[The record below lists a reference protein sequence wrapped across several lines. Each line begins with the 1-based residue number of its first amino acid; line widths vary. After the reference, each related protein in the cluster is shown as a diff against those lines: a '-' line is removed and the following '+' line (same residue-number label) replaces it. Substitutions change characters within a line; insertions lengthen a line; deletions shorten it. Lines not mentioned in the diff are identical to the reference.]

1 MQIYLYTPSSFSS
14 AALTD
19 SHIFCLDW
27 VEDTARENLKRRLKI
42 KKLRQRHG
50 FSWPSRRRDS
60 WLRLVSKESFSAAQ
74 AWIVLTIIGLVL
86 GSIAGSINI
95 ITEWLADIKTGH
107 CTVGFYLNREFC
119 CAGQMEHHCAEWQPW
134 GSWGI
139 FNFLVYMFFS
149 IFFAFTAAYL
159 VKFYAPYAAGSGIS
173 EIKCIIAG
181 FVMKDFLGFRTL
193 AIKSLMLPVTI
204 ASGLSVGKEG
214 PSVHYAV
221 CVGNTIGKMFSK
233 YRSNNSKMREIL
245 CACTAAGVAVAFG
258 SPMGG
263 VLFSI
268 EEVSSTFQ
276 LKTMWRS
283 YFCALVSTAVLASIN
298 PFRSGQ
304 IVLFSVNYDYD
315 WHFFEFIFFII
326 LGLFGGAFGIFLIKW
341 NLRAQGFRKKYLGNF
356 AVQEAVT
363 LATLTAMICYFNIFL
378 RLDMTESMQT
388 LFKECDGHWGHV
400 VCDSSRRPFVVFSLI
415 VAIII
420 RTFLVIISY
429 GCKVPAGIF
438 VPSMA
443 IGAIFGRIV
452 GILVQ
457 ALQEAY
463 PHSRFFSSCPPD
475 GTCITPGTYAFLGS
489 AAALSGVLHITVT
502 VVVIMYELTGALN
515 YIIPTMIVVGV
526 TKAVGD
532 RWGKGGI
539 TDQAIWFN
547 GFPFI
552 DTKEEHNFNA
562 PVRKA
567 MAKNLVTLKAQGME
581 LHEIEEI
588 LSRTDHQSYPI
599 VNNFKDK
606 LLLGYIGRSE
616 LKYAIQSKRDRRNT
630 PLLPT
635 VKCYFAGISTTPFA
649 QRRHTHSASTVSSTA
664 AISNHDDEDSEL
676 TSIDFEKFVN
686 KSPITVRPMMPLET
700 VMDVFSQLGPKV
712 VLVDYKGKLCG
723 LMTRKDILRYQFK
736 VEHIASFPSYKT
748 AAEEMDKKI
757 WELMQNVVFYAI
769 GLLSRLTRRR

>member
-1 MQIYLYTPSSFSS
+1 MQ
-14 AALTD
+14 D
-19 SHIFCLDW
+19 
-27 VEDTARENLKRRLKI
+27 
-42 KKLRQRHG
+42 
-50 FSWPSRRRDS
+50 
-60 WLRLVSKESFSAAQ
+60 SFSAAQ
-74 AWIVLTIIGLVL
+74 AWVVLTIIGCVL

-107 CTVGFYLNREFC
+107 CTVGFYLNKEFC
-119 CAGQMEHHCAEWQPW
+119 CAGQEEHCPEWQNW
-134 GSWGI
+134 GGFGI
-139 FNFLVYMFFS
+139 FNYFVYVTFS
-149 IFFAFTAAYL
+149 ICFAFTAAYL
-159 VKFYAPYAAGSGIS
+159 VKFFAPYAAGSGIS

-181 FVMKDFLGFRTL
+181 FVMKDFLGFKTL
-193 AIKSLMLPVTI
+193 AIKSLTLPLTI

-221 CVGNTIGKMFSK
+221 CVGNTIGNLFAK
-233 YRSNNSKMREIL
+233 YRNNSSKMREIL
-245 CACTAAGVAVAFG
+245 SACTAAGVAVAFG

-276 LKTMWRS
+276 IKTMWRS
-283 YFCALVSTAVLASIN
+283 YFCALVSTAVLASVN

-304 IVLFSVNYDYD
+304 IVLFTVNYDYN

-326 LGLFGGAFGIFLIKW
+326 LGLFGGFFGIFLIKW
-341 NLRAQGFRKKYLGNF
+341 NLRAQGFRKKYLGNY
-356 AVQEAVT
+356 AVQEAVI
-363 LATLTAMICYFNIFL
+363 LASITAVICYFNIFL

-388 LFKECDGHWGHV
+388 LFKECEHNLEDT
-400 VCDSSRRPFVVFSLI
+400 VCDTSRRPFVIFSLI
-415 VAIII
+415 TAIII
-420 RTFLVIISY
+420 RTVLVIVSY

-443 IGAIFGRIV
+443 IGAIFGRLI

-457 ALQEAY
+457 LLQESF
-463 PHSRFFSSCPPD
+463 PNSSFFASCPPD

-562 PVRKA
+562 PVKKA
-567 MAKNLVTLKAQGME
+567 MAKKVVSLTAEGMTLQ
-581 LHEIEEI
+581 EIETI
-588 LSRTDHQSYPI
+588 LKDTDHQGYPI
-599 VNNFKDK
+599 VDSYKSNY
-606 LLLGYIGRSE
+606 LLGYIGRSE
-616 LKYAIQSKRDRRNT
+616 LKYVIESKRKLGGELMPNA
-630 PLLPT
+630 
-635 VKCYFAGISTTPFA
+635 KCYFATVETPNS
-649 QRRHTHSASTVSSTA
+649 RRHHHHHSKSKSISKSLGSHIDVEPIDSLNQSYGGSNDINFNNLNANTGSAAGSSSM
-664 AISNHDDEDSEL
+664 IM
-676 TSIDFEKFVN
+676 SIDFEKFVN
-686 KSPITVRPMMPLET
+686 KTPITVRPLMPLET
-700 VMDVFSQLGPKV
+700 AMDVFSQLGPKV
-712 VLVDYKGKLCG
+712 VIVDYKGKLCG
-723 LMTRKDILRYQFK
+723 LMTRKDILRYHFK
-736 VEHIASFPSYKT
+736 TEHKSSFPQYRT

-757 WELMQNVVFYAI
+757 WELMLYI
-769 GLLSRLTRRR
+769 GQYITDMLQKIIRRR

>member
-1 MQIYLYTPSSFSS
+1 M
-14 AALTD
+14 
-19 SHIFCLDW
+19 
-27 VEDTARENLKRRLKI
+27 KRRLKI
-42 KKLRQRHG
+42 KKLRERNG
-50 FSWPSRRRDS
+50 FNWGNKRYSR
-60 WLRLVSKESFSAAQ
+60 WRLFINESYSAGQ
-74 AWIVLTIIGLVL
+74 AWIVLTIIGCVL
-86 GSIAGSINI
+86 GFIAASINI
-95 ITEWLADIKTGH
+95 TTEWLADIKSGH
-107 CTVGFYLNREFC
+107 CSAGIYLNREFC
-119 CAGQMEHHCAEWQPW
+119 CAGEMGEHHCPEWHPW
-134 GSWGI
+134 T
-139 FNFLVYMFFS
+139 NFALIQYFTYVLFS
-149 IFFAFTAAYL
+149 TGFAFTAAYI
-159 VKFYAPYAAGSGIS
+159 VKFFAPYAAGSGIS

-193 AIKSLMLPVTI
+193 VIKSLTLPLTI

-221 CVGNTIGKMFSK
+221 CVGNTIGNLFSK
-233 YRSNNSKMREIL
+233 YRNNSSKMREIL
-245 CACTAAGVAVAFG
+245 SACTAAGVAVAFG

-276 LKTMWRS
+276 IKTMWRS

-304 IVLFSVNYDYD
+304 IVLFTVNYDYA
-315 WHFFEFIFFII
+315 WHFFEILFFII
-326 LGLFGGAFGIFLIKW
+326 LGLFGGVFGIFLIKF
-341 NLRAQGFRKKYLGNF
+341 NLRAQGFRKKYLGQF
-356 AVQEAVT
+356 AVQEAAI
-363 LATLTAMICYFNIFL
+363 LAFITAVICYFNAFL

-388 LFKECDGHWGHV
+388 LFNECSDKFDHV
-400 VCDSSRRPFVVFSLI
+400 VCDSSRRGYVLFSLFT
-415 VAIII
+415 AIII
-420 RTFLVIISY
+420 RFCLVVVSY

-443 IGAIFGRIV
+443 VGAIFGRII

-457 ALQEAY
+457 WLQESY
-463 PHSRFFSSCPPD
+463 PNSTFFSSCPPE

-526 TKAVGD
+526 TKAVLD

-552 DTKEEHNFNA
+552 DTKEEHHFNA
-562 PVRKA
+562 PVKQA
-567 MAKNLVTLKAQGME
+567 MAKQLVSFKAQEMTLG
-581 LHEIEEI
+581 EIESI
-588 LSRTDHQSYPI
+588 LESTEHQGFPI
-599 VNNFKDK
+599 IDNYESKY
-606 LLLGYIGRSE
+606 LLGYIGRAE
-616 LKYAIQSKRDRRNT
+616 VKYVIKSKRSQNENIPPST
-630 PLLPT
+630 
-635 VKCYFAGISTTPFA
+635 KCYFHSKGH
-649 QRRHTHSASTVSSTA
+649 RRVTSQL
-664 AISNHDDEDSEL
+664 NGEDITILSHEPNEGEI

-686 KSPITVRPMMPLET
+686 KTPITVRPMMPLET
-700 VMDVFSQLGPKV
+700 VMDLFSQLGPKV

-736 VEHIASFPSYKT
+736 VEHISSFPNYRA
-748 AAEEMDKKI
+748 AAEEMDRKI
-757 WELMQNVVFYAI
+757 WEAMQNVAGKGIEIFYKI
-769 GLLSRLTRRR
+769 TSVLRRR

>member
-1 MQIYLYTPSSFSS
+1 M
-14 AALTD
+14 
-19 SHIFCLDW
+19 
-27 VEDTARENLKRRLKI
+27 EDTARENLKRRLKI
-42 KKLRQRHG
+42 KKLRERSDY
-50 FSWPSRRRDS
+50 SWNRKRGR
-60 WLRLVSKESFSAAQ
+60 WHVALEESFSAAQ
-74 AWIVLTIIGLVL
+74 AWIVLTIIGCAL
-86 GSIAGSINI
+86 GTIAGSINI
-95 ITEWLADIKTGH
+95 ITEWLADIKSGR

-119 CAGQMEHHCAEWQPW
+119 CAGQGEHCAEWQPW
-134 GSWGI
+134 TGFGL
-139 FNFLVYMFFS
+139 FNYIVYVILS
-149 IFFAFTAAYL
+149 IFFAFTSAFL

-181 FVMKDFLGFRTL
+181 FVMKGFLGFRTL
-193 AIKSLMLPVTI
+193 AIKSLALPLTI

-221 CVGNTIGKMFSK
+221 CVGNTIGRMFSK

-245 CACTAAGVAVAFG
+245 SACTAAGVAVAFG

-315 WHFFEFIFFII
+315 WHFFELIFFII
-326 LGLFGGAFGIFLIKW
+326 LGLFGGFFGIFLIKW
-341 NLRAQGFRKKYLGNF
+341 NLRAQGFRKKYLGSF
-356 AVQEAVT
+356 AVQEAVI
-363 LATLTAMICYFNIFL
+363 LATITAVICYFNVFL

-388 LFKECDGHWGHV
+388 LFKECGNGFDHV
-400 VCDSSRRPFVVFSLI
+400 VCDSDRRVFVVFSLI
-415 VAIII
+415 TAIII
-420 RTFLVIISY
+420 RTLLVIISY

-443 IGAIFGRIV
+443 IGAIFGRII
-452 GILVQ
+452 GIMVQ
-457 ALQEAY
+457 SLHEAF
-463 PHSRFFSSCPPD
+463 PDSSFFSQCPPD

-539 TDQAIWFN
+539 TDQVIWFN

-552 DTKEEHNFNA
+552 DTKEEHHFNA
-562 PVRKA
+562 PVQKA
-567 MAKNLVTLKAQGME
+567 MAKKVVAFPAKGMTLQ
-581 LHEIEEI
+581 EIEEI
-588 LSRTDHQSYPI
+588 LESNDHQGYPI
-599 VNNFKDK
+599 IDDYSSKY
-606 LLLGYIGRSE
+606 LLGYIGRSE
-616 LKYAIQSKRDRRNT
+616 LKYVIDSKRKEGEV
-630 PLLPT
+630 LPT
-635 VKCYFAGISTTPFA
+635 AICYFATVETNS
-649 QRRHTHSASTVSSTA
+649 RRHHPHNSEDIMGRSSLNNGRSDNP
-664 AISNHDDEDSEL
+664 SNEGSSRNVVM
-676 TSIDFEKFVN
+676 SIDFEKFVN
-686 KSPITVRPMMPLET
+686 KTPITVRPQMPLET

-723 LMTRKDILRYQFK
+723 LMTRKDILRYQFR
-736 VEHIASFPSYKT
+736 VEHTLTFPQSRT
-748 AAEEMDKKI
+748 AAEEMDRKI
-757 WELMQNVVFYAI
+757 WEL
-769 GLLSRLTRRR
+769 LLSIPEFAAGLVQRVFHRN